1 MNQKTLNDIANQE
14 FANMKKIVDQTPKSL
29 EKLFEMMKEP
39 VEILESDVDYSQVVD
54 YTPTV
59 STEQQQNDF
68 LIDLVLSKEEIDE
81 QLKKGQITIAQA
93 EHFLKISKET
103 LKQQEKQIYGFLAQK
118 MANTAFRN
126 EEVLTMLAHGYNSQY
141 KVQLDNITI
150 NRIVK
155 TLLEEKM
162 LPSFVTEQGKII
174 PYELAKV
181 LAEYNEIKSEQNTAY
196 IYNGRYYQIVKN
208 GFYDEMDAL
217 IEDKTRF
224 TKNLRSEVWEHVL
237 NQTRTE
243 LPDRTDYINFENGQF
258 NIKTREL
265 EPHTPEIFSLGT
277 FKGSYD
283 PMKSDITGT
292 AFETY
297 LKSSI
302 DESLIPTI
310 QEMIGLCL
318 YPLTDKT
325 RKFFILTGEGS
336 NGKSV
341 LMAIIKMIIP
351 EHLRAEIAI
360 KDYDERFINSALKGK
375 TVNINTDDPS
385 RRLQTVGRFK
395 AVTSGESISVERKQ
409 IDVEIINPLLTHISS
424 FNTLPSLSEKSD
436 AFFNRLIVIPFER
449 TFGTLEE
456 VLAGEKDAVK
466 DPTLI
471 DKISNELDIIISWAI
486 NGLYRVIDNNYT
498 VSECEK
504 TKAVK
509 EEYRLNA
516 DTIEKW
522 VRECIVKHKELPN
535 KQCLNFKTL
544 YRSYCDWCDNE
555 SYEPTK
561 RKAFDDR
568 IRVLLK
574 KNTHKINGSTYFKVS
589 YKGFNRNDLNL

>member
-14 FANMKKIVDQTPKSL
+14 FANMKKVVDQTPKSL
-29 EKLFEMMKEP
+29 EKLFDMMKEP
-39 VEILESDVDYSQVVD
+39 VEILESEVDYSNVTD
-54 YTPTV
+54 
-59 STEQQQNDF
+59 SKEF
-68 LIDLVLSKEEIDE
+68 LIDLVLPQEEIDQ
-81 QLKKGQITIAQA
+81 QLKNGTITIAQA
-93 EHFLKISKET
+93 QHFTKILKET

-118 MANTAFRN
+118 MANTAFRS
-126 EEVLTMLAHGYNSQY
+126 EEILTMLAHGYNSQY
-141 KVQLDNITI
+141 KAQLDNLTI

-162 LPSFVTEQGKII
+162 LPSFVTERGKII

-181 LAEYNEIKSEQNTAY
+181 LAEYNQIKSEQNTAY

-292 AFETY
+292 AFEAY
-297 LKSSI
+297 LKSSV

-325 RKFFILTGEGS
+325 RKFFILTGEGN

-341 LMAIIKMIIP
+341 LMAIIKMIVP
-351 EHLRAEIAI
+351 EHLRSEIAI
-360 KDYDERFINSALKGK
+360 QDYDERFINSTLKGK

-385 RRLQTVGRFK
+385 QRLKTVGRFK

-424 FNTLPSLSEKSD
+424 FNTLPTISEKSD

-498 VSECEK
+498 ISECEK

-535 KQCLNFKTL
+535 KQCLNYTML
-544 YRSYCDWCDNE
+544 YRAYCAWCDNE
-555 SYEPTK
+555 SYEPIK
-561 RKAFDDR
+561 RRKFDAR
-568 IRVLLK
+568 ISILLK
-574 KNTHKINGSTYFKVS
+574 KNIHEINGTPRFRVS